1 MKNAAK
7 ILFAEI
13 EGVSP
18 CRSCRRVDR
27 AKEGI
32 EEIQNRAFFRNE
44 EPAAM
49 ENWGVFRTQRFVA
62 MRVWIR
68 CARESHV
75 CL

>member
-18 CRSCRRVDR
+18 CRGCLRVDR

-44 EPAAM
+44 KPEAM
-49 ENWGVFRTQRFVA
+49 
-62 MRVWIR
+62 
-68 CARESHV
+68 
-75 CL
+75 